1 MSRRKF
7 QNKDFQISVKTG
19 TDANVS
25 KFQKEAVLG
34 EQYYATDTDKLY
46 IATSTAGVSDAT
58 VSSISATAG
67 GGGGGFTGVTL
78 SNLSG
83 TALNFDDFYGNV
95 AQAYSGGS
103 TPSWGSSSFLNLP
116 AANLAGKF
124 KKYDIADYTTMQS
137 DIQTALSASGWMNNS
152 MAYGSDL
159 AVVGNSQVENSTTG
173 PLYVWAGAGGTS
185 VTTMSDQGVNFIP
198 IIYGLDFGNSSGYG
212 PTWGLTIVYDEMGY
226 VEETYDGAGNYNPSG
241 GSLYAAYTY
250 GSTAGNNFSGW
261 TMSGS
266 DGSVGGP
273 TNTSTASG
281 DQA

>member
-1 MSRRKF
+1 MALNKLHK
-7 QNKDFQISVKTG
+7 KDFQISVKTG

-34 EQYYATDTDKLY
+34 EQYYATDTNKLY

-58 VSSISATAG
+58 VSSISG
-67 GGGGGFTGVTL
+67 GGGGGGGSFTGVTL

-83 TALNFDDFYGNV
+83 TDLNFDDYYGNV
-95 AQAYSGGS
+95 ASAYTSGS
-103 TPSWGSSSFLNLP
+103 TPSWGSSTFLNLP

-124 KKYDIADYTTMQS
+124 KKYDIADYGTMKS
-137 DIQTALSASGWMNNS
+137 DIQTALSASGWMNYS
-152 MAYGSDL
+152 MAYASDL

-173 PLYVWAGAGGTS
+173 PLYVWAGSGGTS

-198 IIYGLDFGNSSGYG
+198 IIYGLDFGNNSGYG
-212 PTWGLTIVYDEMGY
+212 PIWGLTIVYDSLGS
-226 VEETYDGAGNYNPSG
+226 VEETYDAAGNYNQSS

-250 GSTAGNNFSGW
+250 GSTAGNNFSAW
-261 TMSGS
+261 TMYGN
-266 DGSVGGP
+266 DGTVGGP
-273 TNTSTASG
+273 TSINTASG